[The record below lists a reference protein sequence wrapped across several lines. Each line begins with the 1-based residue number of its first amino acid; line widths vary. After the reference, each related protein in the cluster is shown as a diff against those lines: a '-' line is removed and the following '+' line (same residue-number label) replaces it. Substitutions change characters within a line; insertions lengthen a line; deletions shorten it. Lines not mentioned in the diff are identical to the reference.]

1 MFPLYSV
8 SLRIQSECGKM
19 RTRITPNTDT
29 FYAVTT
35 FSISKTKR
43 YNKKYHPKSVTN
55 ESKITRRNIIVSAL
69 SKYWSLYKTNL
80 FIPTS
85 TSFLASFSRF
95 TVLDELISGISFT
108 FVPSNGCF
116 TKGALKLKN
125 WIRIRNCIQALDFQN
140 EFGLLSITKLHITR
154 LSGTFTEL

>member
-43 YNKKYHPKSVTN
+43 YNKKYYPKSVTN
-55 ESKITRRNIIVSAL
+55 ETKITRRNIIVSAL

-95 TVLDELISGISFT
+95 TVLDELISGINFT
-108 FVPSNGCF
+108 FVPLNGCF

-125 WIRIRNCIQALDFQN
+125 WIRIRNCIQALDF
-140 EFGLLSITKLHITR
+140 
-154 LSGTFTEL
+154 